1 MNILSIS
8 AEVAPFA
15 KTGGLAD
22 VCGALPKYIR
32 NLGHDV
38 RVVMPAYQ
46 KIEHEYHTTNKYN
59 LESLPG
65 QLWVPT
71 GSGVYPAG
79 VFRGNLPGTDVPAYF
94 IAEWNMFGRSQIYG
108 YSDDAYRFAFF
119 CKAVIELLRA
129 LDWRPDIVHAHDWHA
144 APIITWLA
152 TAGTVDQWFRNIPTV
167 FTIHNLAHQGRT
179 NWKIFDYMQLQT
191 FSLAEEGYEEVNFM
205 ARGIQHATMIN
216 TVSPTYAREIMTPEY
231 GANLDKLLHSRA
243 FDVHGILNG
252 IDTDVWNPA
261 TDPYIAHKFDV
272 DTLGDKVFNKRE
284 LQARAGLP
292 QRDDIP
298 LIAMVSRLDFQK
310 GLDLTGHAIHNLLN
324 NYGGGEAQ
332 FIVLGTGAD
341 EYEQMFIR
349 LADYHKDKMR
359 AYMTYDAMLSQLI
372 YAGADMF
379 LMPSRFEPCGLGQM
393 IAMRYGTVPVVRA
406 TGGLADTV
414 HDGYTGF
421 TFYDYNSDA
430 LWDALYRAVQAYH
443 YDPPRWRNIQQNAM
457 RLDLSWEKSAER
469 YAEIYAWAQARARGW
484 G

>member
-1 MNILSIS
+1 MKILSIS

-32 NLGHDV
+32 SLDHDV

-46 KIEHEYHTTNKYN
+46 KVEHEYHTTNKYG
-59 LESLPG
+59 LEAMPG

-79 VFRGNLPGTDVPAYF
+79 ALHGTLPGSDVPVYF
-94 IAEWNMFGRSQIYG
+94 IAEWNMFGRPEIYG
-108 YSDDAYRFAFF
+108 YGDDAYRFAFF
-119 CKAVIELLRA
+119 CKAVVELLRA
-129 LDWRPDIVHAHDWHA
+129 LDWRPDVIHAHDWHA
-144 APIITWLA
+144 APLITWLA
-152 TAGTVDQWFRNIPTV
+152 TAGRLDDRFRDIPTV
-167 FTIHNLAHQGRT
+167 FTIHNLAHQGHT
-179 NWKIFDYMQLQT
+179 SWNIFDYMQLQT
-191 FSLAEEGYEEVNFM
+191 YGLAEENYGEVNFM

-216 TVSPTYAREIMTPEY
+216 TVSPTYAREIMTPEF
-231 GANLDKLLHSRA
+231 GAHLDKLLHARA

-261 TDPYIAHKFDV
+261 TDAYIAHKFDA
-272 DTLGDKVFNKRE
+272 DTLEAKTFNKRE

-292 QRDDIP
+292 QRDDVP
-298 LIAMVSRLDFQK
+298 LVAMVSRLDFQK
-310 GLDLTGHAIHNLLN
+310 GLDLMGNAIHNLLN
-324 NYGGGEAQ
+324 NYAGGEAQ
-332 FIVLGTGAD
+332 FIVLGTGAG
-341 EYEQMFIR
+341 EYESMFAR
-349 LADYHKDKMR
+349 LAHYHKDKMR
-359 AYMTYDAMLSQLI
+359 AYLTYDAMLSQLI
-372 YAGADMF
+372 YAGADIF

-421 TFYDYNSDA
+421 TFYDYNTEA
-430 LWDALYRAVQAYH
+430 FWNALYRALQVYYH
-443 YDPPRWRNIQQNAM
+443 DRPGWQQIQQNGM
-457 RLDLSWEKSAER
+457 RLDLSWETSAKR